1 MAPRPLWKGFLKLA
15 LVACPVA
22 LYPAFS
28 ATARVSFNTLNR
40 ATGNRLR
47 RQMVD
52 EETGDV
58 VESPDQVRGYPISKD
73 EYVLVEDEDL
83 EAVQLESTHTIDIE
97 AFAPRQQVD
106 ERYLDTPYYLI
117 ADDKVGAEAFAVIR
131 DAMARKKV
139 VGLAKVVLFRRERLL
154 MLEPRG
160 KGMLATSLHYDY
172 EIRDE
177 SDYFDE
183 IPDIVL
189 PKDSVD
195 LAEHI
200 IASKSGKFDP
210 STFRDRYEEAVVD
223 VIKARQ
229 AGKTVRAASRPRGQ
243 SNVVDLMEAL
253 RRSVKDEGGRR
264 PAPAAPAKPRV
275 AAKKVAAKKKA
286 APKRRRAG

>member
-52 EETGDV
+52 EQTGDV
-58 VESPDQVRGYPISKD
+58 VEYENQVRGYPVAKD

-83 EAVQLESTHTIDIE
+83 QAVQLESTHTIDIE
-97 AFAPRQQVD
+97 GFAPRDQVD
-106 ERYLDTPYYLI
+106 EIYLDAPYYLVS
-117 ADDKVGAEAFAVIR
+117 DDRVGAEAFAVIR

-154 MLEPRG
+154 MLEPRN

-172 EIRDE
+172 EIRED
-177 SDYFDE
+177 SDY
-183 IPDIVL
+183 L
-189 PKDSVD
+189 DSVA

-200 IASKSGKFDP
+200 IDSKRGKFDP
-210 STFRDRYEEAVVD
+210 SKFKDRYEEAVVEL
-223 VIKARQ
+223 IKARQ
-229 AGKTVRAASRPRGQ
+229 AGKTVKAASRPRTQG
-243 SNVVDLMEAL
+243 NVVDLMEAL
-253 RRSVKDEGGRR
+253 RRSLKGEGAARETRGRTS
-264 PAPAAPAKPRV
+264 AKPAKRKS
-275 AAKKVAAKKKA
+275 ASKSAGS
-286 APKRRRAG
+286 KRRRAG